1 MITLQLTRG
10 KGNEEVYLK
19 LPATPAELGEAF
31 AELDSIA
38 SKGVSTRIVGM
49 ISNVYNLSDYI
60 KNTAIEQPGVLDKLT
75 ELAQK
80 LQTMDRHSCRKFEG
94 VLDANSVNGI
104 DDVLRLS
111 ESLDD
116 YAVLPDAGT
125 GSALGKYLVE
135 RGIGDFPERVRP
147 YLDYQVIG
155 AEFYANH
162 GGAFCRAGYVVRE
175 DELPEQLLTQEQP
188 DERFMSM
195 RLRAKNGTYISIS
208 LPASEKELEQAKQDL
223 GIDEFAEA
231 EIVVID
237 YATPY
242 LGTMIPYECITIEG
256 ANELTQM
263 IMEMRQTD
271 GELLKF
277 LSVLEVEQPE
287 NFPAVLELALEMDD
301 YERVPEDM
309 DEYGR
314 MVLERIGADTEL
326 LDTIDGF
333 MDFAGFGE
341 FSMREDGVVRTEFG
355 FVRRISEPFPNQDV
369 GEMKMV

>member
-38 SKGVSTRIVGM
+38 SKGVPTRIVGM

-242 LGTMIPYECITIEG
+242 LGTMIPYECITIRPSVAAIRLEHPDRTG
-256 ANELTQM
+256 AVRPQAGGGSAGAVLLRSPQHRPARLHQARRVRLLPLRLGCRRQGEKHGACRLQQRAPRCDAGTAPSDG
-263 IMEMRQTD
+263 MRQH
-271 GELLKF
+271 
-277 LSVLEVEQPE
+277 
-287 NFPAVLELALEMDD
+287 A
-301 YERVPEDM
+301 R
-309 DEYGR
+309 
-314 MVLERIGADTEL
+314 
-326 LDTIDGF
+326 LDHP
-333 MDFAGFGE
+333 
-341 FSMREDGVVRTEFG
+341 
-355 FVRRISEPFPNQDV
+355 RR
-369 GEMKMV
+369 